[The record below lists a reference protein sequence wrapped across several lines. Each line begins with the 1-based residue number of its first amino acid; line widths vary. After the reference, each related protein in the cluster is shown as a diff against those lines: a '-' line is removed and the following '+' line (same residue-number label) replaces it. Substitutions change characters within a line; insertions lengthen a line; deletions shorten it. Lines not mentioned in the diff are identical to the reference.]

1 MQVSTGKE
9 ILEAW
14 LVKNKYEKVNK
25 FINVLETGRWY
36 LFQVKSIVVIDYGII
51 FKVFVIFNML

>member
-9 ILEAW
+9 IFEAW
-14 LVKNKYEKVNK
+14 LVKNKYAKVNK